1 MSRSPR
7 LLLDGSSI
15 ESETDLHSALADL
28 LGFFDG
34 YGRNLDA
41 LRDVLADEDL
51 REVKGP
57 VEVLWTHGAKFA
69 KDHPD
74 CYIKVRRLFAEA
86 PGPIRLI
93 VAL

>member
-1 MSRSPR
+1 VSRGPR

-69 KDHPD
+69 KTTRTATSRSGGSLP
-74 CYIKVRRLFAEA
+74 KLTGRS
-86 PGPIRLI
+86 G
-93 VAL
+93 